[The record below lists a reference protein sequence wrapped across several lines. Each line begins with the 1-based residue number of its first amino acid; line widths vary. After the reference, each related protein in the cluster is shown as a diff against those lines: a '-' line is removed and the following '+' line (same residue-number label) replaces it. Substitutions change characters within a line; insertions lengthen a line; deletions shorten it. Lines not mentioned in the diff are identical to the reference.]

1 MLNGNFMF
9 CCNVD
14 LLDKVEPGDKQTREA
29 FESFKNKFV
38 QQNCHRDVE
47 IRLANVNKQK
57 VLYEDDS
64 LCCCQSELTWK
75 YLHTLQVKSPFFNPN
90 RVYSN
95 TYRQNIEEAVNI
107 KLISVY
113 LNQEKRKFSTKRR
126 FLLFSFLTAKQ
137 IFSFHQSQSCSET
150 CNGPEFHYSRYLS
163 ELLSVLCVFSSSII
177 I

>member
-1 MLNGNFMF
+1 MF

-64 LCCCQSELTWK
+64 LRCCQSELTWEAE
-75 YLHTLQVKSPFFNPN
+75 
-90 RVYSN
+90 
-95 TYRQNIEEAVNI
+95 NIYI
-107 KLISVY
+107 
-113 LNQEKRKFSTKRR
+113 
-126 FLLFSFLTAKQ
+126 
-137 IFSFHQSQSCSET
+137 
-150 CNGPEFHYSRYLS
+150 LS
-163 ELLSVLCVFSSSII
+163 K
-177 I
+177 

>member
-1 MLNGNFMF
+1 MIYACRRLNYKLLLVWSLTMRNGNFMF

-75 YLHTLQVKSPFFNPN
+75 YLHTLHVRSPFFNPN

-107 KLISVY
+107 TLII
-113 LNQEKRKFSTKRR
+113 FT
-126 FLLFSFLTAKQ
+126 FSFLLAIVKKALNCQ
-137 IFSFHQSQSCSET
+137 CAFELEKYQLYKAFPFPPNLFSDF
-150 CNGPEFHYSRYLS
+150 
-163 ELLSVLCVFSSSII
+163 
-177 I
+177 